1 MSRSV
6 NKVKDILLPLIL
18 VLHLDGVALDCDAAL
33 LLQVHVIEHLTLSN
47 VYGMCIFKQTV
58 SQR

>member
-6 NKVKDILLPLIL
+6 NKVQDILLPLIL
-18 VLHLDGVALDCDAAL
+18 VLHLDGVALDSYAAL

>member
-6 NKVKDILLPLIL
+6 NKVQNVFLALVLI
-18 VLHLDGVALDCDAAL
+18 LHLDGVALDCDAAL
-33 LLQVHVIEHLTLSN
+33 LLQVHVVKHLTLGDID
-47 VYGMCIFKQTV
+47 GMSVLQQTV